1 MHGVWLSFS
10 ASQHIR
16 FRNFIDQWHHLNVF
30 DSQKIR
36 VIEILLHISKKSEV
50 KTQIV
55 STPWRAIDDKITLA
69 PVLLCKPTP
78 HSRAAYH
85 QRKVHPTRPWPIAV
99 RTQSAARR
107 GYALATDLTRKFA
120 FAINKEI
127 AAPNR
132 QAKSHRAT
140 SQRVRDTELHRH
152 SKNNR
157 DT

>member
-1 MHGVWLSFS
+1 MNLQIS
-10 ASQHIR
+10 
-16 FRNFIDQWHHLNVF
+16 RNSTMNA
-30 DSQKIR
+30 QKIPSPDR
-36 VIEILLHISKKSEV
+36 
-50 KTQIV
+50 
-55 STPWRAIDDKITLA
+55 PIDDQFTLDT
-69 PVLLCKPTP
+69 VLLYKPTP

-85 QRKVHPTRPWPIAV
+85 QGKVHPTRPWPITV
-99 RTQSAARR
+99 RTQSAAPR